1 MVGIIYTFFLVNGH
15 NVVIDYTKKE
25 LLTYRL
31 ITSLWCFKILSIIIR
46 LYFHYKCNMKQI
58 LTENSS
64 LVQLIQNGNN
74 QVYYIILTIIKKNYP
89 TKTRK
94 GIWHENLHGG
104 TSKVKQNFKSQVI
117 EVDLH
122 RIIITLIKLSSVG
135 LCWGL
140 LTPNPIVTS

>member
-1 MVGIIYTFFLVNGH
+1 MGIIYKFFLVNEH
-15 NVVIDYTKKE
+15 NIVIDYTKKE

-31 ITSLWCFKILSIIIR
+31 ITSLWFFKILSIIIR

-64 LVQLIQNGNN
+64 LVQLIQNDNN
-74 QVYYIILTIIKKNYP
+74 QAYCIILTIIKKNYP

-94 GIWHENLHGG
+94 GIWHENVHGG
-104 TSKVKQNFKSQVI
+104 ASKVKQNFESQVI
-117 EVDLH
+117 KVDLP
-122 RIIITLIKLSSVG
+122 RIIMTLIKLSSVD

-140 LTPNPIVTS
+140 LT